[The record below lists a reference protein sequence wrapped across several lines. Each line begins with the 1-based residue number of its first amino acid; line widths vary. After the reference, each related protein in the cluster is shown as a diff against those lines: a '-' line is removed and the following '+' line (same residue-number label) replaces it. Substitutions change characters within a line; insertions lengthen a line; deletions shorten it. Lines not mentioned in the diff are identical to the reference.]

1 MNKIVYFNEYKR
13 PQRGTSIRSR
23 IFAIAMLALI
33 IGGDI
38 LTTLLIGE

>member
-13 PQRGTSIRSR
+13 PQRGISIRSR

-33 IGGDI
+33 IGGDM
-38 LTTLLIGE
+38 LTSVIGG